1 MEACWAMKSF
11 NQSIPLTGED
21 FDWEK
26 ETKNPKI
33 AKKLVLSTK
42 EKLDLLLKYLDIV
55 RIPLP
60 KSTKNGTLKKTNVT
74 NGVAKQVRE
83 GRVTCSKWDPSVQY
97 FFGRIRTLLQSIF
110 KGSVFSVTKEHYY
123 ITAVHENL

>member
-1 MEACWAMKSF
+1 MFLYFKAGRLKGQIHDQSQWPMIPVSPIPTSLKITPIPLPSSVDGSMLGNEIIHSI

-74 NGVAKQVRE
+74 NGVAKQVR
-83 GRVTCSKWDPSVQY
+83 
-97 FFGRIRTLLQSIF
+97 
-110 KGSVFSVTKEHYY
+110 
-123 ITAVHENL
+123 

>member
-1 MEACWAMKSF
+1 MSDF
-11 NQSIPLTGED
+11 PSGSILLASSLHTFPSDSLGED

-60 KSTKNGTLKKTNVT
+60 KTAKNGTLNKKANNAA
-74 NGVAKQVRE
+74 NGANKQASEME
-83 GRVTCSKWDPSVQY
+83 GMSFCPRSV
-97 FFGRIRTLLQSIF
+97 IL
-110 KGSVFSVTKEHYY
+110 
-123 ITAVHENL
+123 

>member
-1 MEACWAMKSF
+1 MVNTSYNLVLF
-11 NQSIPLTGED
+11 LGED

-60 KSTKNGTLKKTNVT
+60 KTAKNGTLNKKTNAS
-74 NGVAKQVRE
+74 NGCSAGKQVRTS
-83 GRVTCSKWDPSVQY
+83 VSK
-97 FFGRIRTLLQSIF
+97 
-110 KGSVFSVTKEHYY
+110 FSSTVILCRMTS
-123 ITAVHENL
+123 